1 MSLDTVLFSDITV
14 AHVIYVGIVLVVTLV
29 TSFVARLVGN
39 RVKTRLRTKE
49 RAWLAAQFVDDM
61 DGPVST
67 VILLTGIY
75 LALIGLPPVA
85 DHELVLRRGFTVAAI
100 SLVVFTALRIQGHA
114 LSWYI
119 GRLGRKSGQVKVLNT
134 MLPMAKRVAA
144 ILIVVMGALV
154 VMDQLGIAIAPLV
167 AGLGIAG
174 LAVALALQGTL
185 TNFFAGINILTDGS
199 VRVGDYVE
207 LEGGLAGYID
217 QIGWRTTRIRMLAN
231 NMIIIPNS
239 KLADSV
245 ATNYH
250 FPVEEMSV
258 YVNVGVAYSSD
269 LDHVEEVTLE
279 VANEVMKE
287 TKGSVE
293 GYAPS
298 IWYTDFGDSN
308 INFWAVLRAHGYVD
322 MWLLKHN
329 FIKALFRRYNEEGIE
344 ISFPARS
351 LYFKNSVPLKEDE
364 PQATSRRTASRQT
377 GNRRSSGRVARGT
390 SLHQDMG
397 SSQGDGDGGGGPDHP
412 PG

>member
-1 MSLDTVLFSDITV
+1 MSLDTELFSDITI
-14 AHVIYVGIVLVVTLV
+14 AQVIYAAIVLVITLV
-29 TSFVARLVGN
+29 AMFVAKLVGN
-39 RVKTRLRTKE
+39 RLKTRLRTKE

-67 VILLTGIY
+67 VILLTGMY

-85 DHELVLRRGFTVAAI
+85 DHELVIRRGFTIATI

-119 GRLGRKSGQVKVLNT
+119 GRLGRRSGQVKVFNT
-134 MLPMAKRVAA
+134 MLPMAKRIAA
-144 ILIVVMGALV
+144 ILIVIMGALV

-207 LEGGLAGYID
+207 LDGGLAGYID

-231 NMIIIPNS
+231 NMIIIPNA

-250 FPVEEMSV
+250 FPIEEMSV

-269 LDHVEEVTLE
+269 LEHVEEVTLE
-279 VANEVMKE
+279 VANDVMKE

-308 INFWAVLRAHGYVD
+308 INFWAVLRAYGYVD

-351 LYFKNSVPLKEDE
+351 LYFKNNVPLTDE
-364 PQATSRRTASRQT
+364 SPAPRQRA
-377 GNRRSSGRVARGT
+377 GDRRSSGRVARGT
-390 SLHQDMG
+390 SLHQGMV
-397 SSQGDGDGGGGPDHP
+397 SSQGDGDGK
-412 PG
+412 

>member
-1 MSLDTVLFSDITV
+1 MSTEIISDITV
-14 AHVIYVGIVLVVTLV
+14 GNALYAAIVLVITLV
-29 TSFVARLVGN
+29 TSFAARLVGN
-39 RVKTRLRTKE
+39 RVKTRLPTKE
-49 RAWLAAQFVDDM
+49 RAWLAAQFVDDV

-67 VILLTGIY
+67 LILLTGMY
-75 LALIGLPPVA
+75 LAMLGLPPVA
-85 DHELVLRRGFTVAAI
+85 DHELVIRRGFTVATIA
-100 SLVVFTALRIQGHA
+100 LVVFTALRIQGHA

-119 GRLGRKSGQVKVLNT
+119 TGLGRRSGQVKVLNT
-134 MLPMAKRVAA
+134 MLPMAKRIVA

-199 VRVGDYVE
+199 IRVGDYVE
-207 LEGGLAGYID
+207 LDGGLAGYID
-217 QIGWRTTRIRMLAN
+217 QIGWRTTRIRMMAN

-245 ATNYH
+245 ATNYN

-258 YVNVGVAYSSD
+258 YVTVGVAYSSD

-279 VANEVMKE
+279 VANKVMKE
-287 TKGSVE
+287 TEGSVE

-308 INFWAVLRAHGYVD
+308 INFWAVLRSHGYVD

-351 LYFKNSVPLKEDE
+351 LYFKNSVPLADE
-364 PQATSRRTASRQT
+364 PEAARQRA
-377 GNRRSSGRVARGT
+377 GNRRPSSRSARGT
-390 SLHQDMG
+390 SLHQGMV
-397 SSQGDGDGGGGPDHP
+397 SSQGDGDGK
-412 PG
+412 